1 MFRASTVF
9 VFLMAFAVAVA
20 SVPIPSQAAAD
31 RDSAPLTEYLHN
43 HRLPAVGAQI
53 TTGAD
58 GSRTVV
64 LYGFVATQR
73 GFDDAAA
80 RTRDYLHDPYVRIIN
95 RVKIEPELLA
105 LNKPS
110 TRSASSADNSQAS
123 SGASAPSVADNTPP
137 PGDVGDIQQYEAQN
151 QTVDPYGIPGQSSVI
166 GGSSV
171 LAPLIGGLLLYGALN
186 SLGSS
191 YYSPPPSYYV
201 PSVPPPVYP
210 YRPPFTGHHHH
221 RGSYFHSGF
230 ASPAPMTEP
239 YMPHYPSLAPLAP
252 RYVPPSLYTPP
263 PLIQHPYFGGYHGS
277 FGGGSTG
284 FGGRFSG
291 GFHGGHR

>member
-9 VFLMAFAVAVA
+9 AFLTALAVAVT
-20 SVPIPSQAAAD
+20 SIPIPSQAAAD
-31 RDSAPLTEYLHN
+31 PDSAPLTEYLHN

-53 TTGAD
+53 TTNED

-95 RVKIEPELLA
+95 RVKIDPELLA
-105 LNKPS
+105 LNKQGH
-110 TRSASSADNSQAS
+110 RSASSADNSQAS
-123 SGASAPSVADNTPP
+123 SDASSAAVADNAPP
-137 PGDVGDIQQYEAQN
+137 PGDVGDIQQYEAQS
-151 QTVDPYGIPGQSSVI
+151 QAVDPYGIPGQSSVI

-171 LAPLIGGLLLYGALN
+171 LVPLIGGLLLYDMLN

-191 YYSPPPSYYV
+191 YYSPPPGYYA
-201 PSVPPPVYP
+201 PSMPPPVYP
-210 YRPPFTGHHHH
+210 YRPPYAGHHYHNG
-221 RGSYFHSGF
+221 RFFRSGF
-230 ASPAPMTEP
+230 ASPAPMAEP
-239 YMPHYPSLAPLAP
+239 YTPHSTSLAPPP
-252 RYVPPSLYTPP
+252 RYVPPPPFTPP
-263 PLIQHPYFGGYHGS
+263 PPIQHPYFSGYHGS
-277 FGGGSTG
+277 FGGGPTG
-284 FGGRFSG
+284 FGGGFSG